1 MSEDTNRE
9 IKKDDALYNALMAQE
24 KLKRIESQVEH
35 NNSNLVKIIEQISKE
50 SNMKDSAK

>member
-1 MSEDTNRE
+1 MSEETNRE

>member
-1 MSEDTNRE
+1 MSEETNRE

-24 KLKRIESQVEH
+24 KLKKIELQVER

>member
-1 MSEDTNRE
+1 MSEETNRE

-50 SNMKDSAK
+50 SKMKDSAK

>member
-24 KLKRIESQVEH
+24 KLKKIESQVEH

>member
-50 SNMKDSAK
+50 SKMKDSAK